1 MADFRDVV
9 SVLLH
14 AARLIK
20 ARKIFVAD
28 WQWALVSWYARNINT
43 VVALANW
50 LAPKKDALFSL
61 IYFFGSFAYITF
73 RIIMSFRKPC
83 HMTFR
88 KLIPVCHPHRVSR
101 AFQEVFS
108 PQMPCCFI
116 RIHARLGTA
125 VEMSQPFHAI
135 ARFERFTPCL
145 NMHSITFKTGKR
157 MFSNFIRWCLIFNSS
172 YGGRR
177 WK

>member
-1 MADFRDVV
+1 MVCSQHKHSGCV
-9 SVLLH
+9 
-14 AARLIK
+14 
-20 ARKIFVAD
+20 
-28 WQWALVSWYARNINT
+28 
-43 VVALANW
+43 
-50 LAPKKDALFSL
+50 
-61 IYFFGSFAYITF
+61 G
-73 RIIMSFRKPC
+73 
-83 HMTFR
+83 
-88 KLIPVCHPHRVSR
+88 KLIGTKKGRTFQFNLFLWVICVYYIPHNYVIPQTMPHDIPQTHSSCHPHRVSR

-125 VEMSQPFHAI
+125 VEMSQPFHDI

-177 WK
+177 

>member
-1 MADFRDVV
+1 MVCSQHKHSGCV
-9 SVLLH
+9 
-14 AARLIK
+14 
-20 ARKIFVAD
+20 
-28 WQWALVSWYARNINT
+28 
-43 VVALANW
+43 
-50 LAPKKDALFSL
+50 
-61 IYFFGSFAYITF
+61 G
-73 RIIMSFRKPC
+73 
-83 HMTFR
+83 
-88 KLIPVCHPHRVSR
+88 KLIGTKKGRTFQFNLFLWVICVYYIPHNYVIPQTMPHDIPQTHSSCHPHRVSR

-177 WK
+177 

>member
-1 MADFRDVV
+1 M
-9 SVLLH
+9 
-14 AARLIK
+14 
-20 ARKIFVAD
+20 
-28 WQWALVSWYARNINT
+28 
-43 VVALANW
+43 
-50 LAPKKDALFSL
+50 SL
-61 IYFFGSFAYITF
+61 RVMVCSQHKQSG
-73 RIIMSFRKPC
+73 C
-83 HMTFR
+83 VG
-88 KLIPVCHPHRVSR
+88 KLIGAKKGRTFQFNLFLWVICVYYIPHDYVIPQTMPHDIPQTHSSCHPHRVSR
-101 AFQEVFS
+101 AFQEVFP

-125 VEMSQPFHAI
+125 VEMSQPFHDI

-177 WK
+177 

>member
-1 MADFRDVV
+1 MSLRGF
-9 SVLLH
+9 
-14 AARLIK
+14 LIVMVY
-20 ARKIFVAD
+20 R
-28 WQWALVSWYARNINT
+28 ARNIKT
-43 VVALANW
+43 AAAFANW

-83 HMTFR
+83 HMPFR
-88 KLIPVCHPHRVSR
+88 KLIPPVTLTASPG
-101 AFQEVFS
+101 VFKRHFL
-108 PQMPCCFI
+108 PQMPCCLI

-125 VEMSQPFHAI
+125 VEMSQPFHDI
-135 ARFERFTPCL
+135 ARFERFIPCL

-157 MFSNFIRWCLIFNSS
+157 MFYNFIRWCLIFASS

-177 WK
+177 WR

>member
-1 MADFRDVV
+1 MVCSQHKHSGCV
-9 SVLLH
+9 
-14 AARLIK
+14 
-20 ARKIFVAD
+20 
-28 WQWALVSWYARNINT
+28 
-43 VVALANW
+43 
-50 LAPKKDALFSL
+50 
-61 IYFFGSFAYITF
+61 G
-73 RIIMSFRKPC
+73 
-83 HMTFR
+83 
-88 KLIPVCHPHRVSR
+88 KLIGAKKGRTFQFNLFLWVICVYYIPHNYVIPQTMPHDIPQTHSSCHPHRVSR

-177 WK
+177 

>member
-1 MADFRDVV
+1 MVCSQHKHSGCV
-9 SVLLH
+9 
-14 AARLIK
+14 
-20 ARKIFVAD
+20 
-28 WQWALVSWYARNINT
+28 
-43 VVALANW
+43 
-50 LAPKKDALFSL
+50 
-61 IYFFGSFAYITF
+61 G
-73 RIIMSFRKPC
+73 
-83 HMTFR
+83 
-88 KLIPVCHPHRVSR
+88 KLIGAKKGRTFQFNLFLWVICVYYLPHNYVIPQTMPHDIPQTHSSCHPHRVSR
-101 AFQEVFS
+101 ASQEVFL

-125 VEMSQPFHAI
+125 VEMSQPFHDI

-177 WK
+177 